1 MNSKQKIIISF
12 ILVVLLGIVASNT
25 FSTTG
30 FTTTGISKA
39 DFQSTDSILNGEV
52 WIINIIQGGLSQ
64 SIYGSIAP
72 NYQDTE
78 GGSERTEKGF
88 SLDIVHSDQQ
98 LEYPIIIDYNTE
110 QISKVEYMTTSL
122 ITHGET
128 ATRDACVAYAGSY
141 GNIISVYKPPY
152 SLKSVCVYKVPYTS
166 RVGTFNNKILT
177 FSTDFEMKIG
187 SKTYPETISTR
198 QQKSTGLPTIV
209 KFTDSTYGDVGY
221 VKWLGNLVTGDGGPN
236 PAGNYKAAY
245 FDNKWNIINDVAYS
259 NYQSNYISNIRYG
272 ALLSESDLE
281 REINKNNNLAV
292 AAMNVVEFKTP
303 NGEIATTYGKEGTG
317 KVIIDLFTPL
327 QYPTFVVYVS
337 ADTVKGIGVYQPVAK
352 PKVVYVD
359 SHVDIQTGEIGYVKT
374 TIQNIGNERGGFETS
389 VTCTGYVS
397 MVGTPKYNTLE
408 AGQYIELSIPLSGQ
422 TTTSTTCTVETT
434 VLGESDSK
442 TFTATVEKQVIV
454 PIGTKICLDGK
465 SQTYISDDDGWIFD
479 GDDTRCIAQEEDK
492 GFIDYPGD
500 GGLLGDG
507 GTSTLNTI
515 LIVAL
520 ITIFGIIGLLM
531 FYGILKAVILKKIP

>member
-1 MNSKQKIIISF
+1 MNNKQIAISF
-12 ILVVLLGIVASNT
+12 FLIVLLGLFMSNT
-25 FSTTG
+25 LSVAG

-39 DFQSTDSILNGEV
+39 DFQSHDSILNGEV
-52 WIINIIQGGLSQ
+52 WVINIVQGGLSQ

-78 GGSERTEKGF
+78 GGSERTEKGV
-88 SLDIVHSDQQ
+88 SLDITHSDQQ

-128 ATRDACVAYAGSY
+128 ETRDACVAYAGSY
-141 GNIISVYKPPY
+141 GNIISVYKPPF

-187 SKTYPETISTR
+187 DKTYAETISTR
-198 QQKSTGLPTIV
+198 QQKSIGLPTIV

-245 FDNKWNIINDVAYS
+245 FNNKWNIINDVAYG

-281 REINKNNNLAV
+281 REINKNNDLAV
-292 AAMNVVEFKTP
+292 SAMNVVVFKTP

-317 KVIIDLFTPL
+317 KVIVDLVTPL
-327 QYPTFVVYVS
+327 QYPQFVAYVS

-359 SHVDIQTGEIGYVKT
+359 SNVNIQTGETGYVKT

-408 AGQYIELSIPLSGQ
+408 AGQYVELSIPLSGQ
-422 TTTSTTCTVETT
+422 TTTSTSCTVTT
-434 VLGESDSK
+434 TGLAESDSK

-465 SQTYISDDDGWIFD
+465 SQTYISDDDGWVFD

-492 GFIDYPGD
+492 GFIDYPDTNLFGEE
-500 GGLLGDG
+500 G
-507 GTSTLNTI
+507 SSAINKI
-515 LIVAL
+515 LIIAL
-520 ITIFGIIGLLM
+520 IAIFAIIGLLM
-531 FYGILKAVILKKIP
+531 FYGIVKAVILKKLT